1 MMSSSLW
8 QWHKM
13 LRAVLLGL
21 TCCLATGLF
30 AQQEQVSFRQL
41 TVQDGLSQ
49 NSVVAIAQDSLGFL
63 WFATQDGLN
72 RYDGLG
78 FKQYDISFDDIT
90 RASFSRLGK
99 LMVDSHGAL
108 WLIPKSGVLERLDL
122 FNDQLETFP
131 ELENISSIFE
141 DCDNRF
147 WVGTWGNGLHR
158 FNPEEG
164 SFAKV
169 ADSPISSDSI
179 FHSFEDSK
187 KRLWV
192 ATNNRLVSQNTGV
205 WQDYDFGSG
214 TKPLHFSQVTEDK
227 NGTVWAG
234 TFGRGLYYLA
244 PDKAAF
250 QLFSGRGTFPT
261 DLNIQCLLVDGR
273 NRIWVGTYGD
283 GAYLI
288 DKNRDAATHYQ
299 PVKHNP
305 DAIGYN
311 DVLTILED
319 RSGTIWLGTDGGGVS
334 FYDENLRK
342 FNVFTNAQMPED
354 IHIDVI
360 RSILVDAE
368 KSVWLGTSGKGL
380 TKYQPNNLEQ
390 TWQTFTSGSSNLP
403 GDRVMSLLE
412 TEEGN
417 VWIGTQGSG
426 IGIYLKGKNDFIS
439 INKQVS
445 DGWPDRTIWSL
456 FRDTE
461 NRYWVGTQSKGLFQ
475 LDMQAG
481 LVRQFL
487 QSDGLSSN
495 NIRTIIEG
503 EKDVLWIG
511 TDDKGLNRFNQN
523 TNNFTAYRATGEENA
538 VSHDRI
544 KCLYYDENST
554 LLWIG
559 TDGGG
564 LNVLDAAAEKFYS
577 YTTTEG
583 LPNNVIYGILPD
595 TIGNLWLSTNRG
607 LCQFTPPNDPSDPL
621 DWPKVIAYDNY
632 DGLQSLEFNT
642 GAYFRDQIGNL
653 YFGGIE
659 GFNWFNP
666 GRIQISQQV
675 PNVVITGIEV
685 FGQPLE
691 TDSLIETTKELN
703 LAHNQNALSFTFAAL
718 SLSLPEKNRY
728 QYRMVGIDEQWII
741 SDTRNYV
748 NYTNLDPGS
757 YTFQV
762 RGSNYD
768 GVWSQ
773 EVTSLNLVINA
784 PWWQR
789 WWAYAIYLISVATIG
804 FMVYS
809 FQRKRW
815 ELNNQLK
822 HEHQEAE
829 RLKELDEFKSRLY
842 TNITHE
848 FRTPLTV
855 IQGMA
860 DQLSELVQIDDRQK
874 YMQAVGLIKRNGGN
888 LLQLINQMLDLA
900 KLESDSLPLRMIQSD
915 VVDFLKY
922 LVGSFQ
928 SFAPSR
934 DIELTF
940 VANPESVIMD
950 YDPEQ
955 LQKIVSNLFNNAIK
969 FTPDGGKISSE
980 ANQVKVNGE
989 QCLRYTVKD
998 NGRGIA
1004 PEELPHIFD
1013 RFYQAGTPESLGSG
1027 IGLALTKELTKLMG
1041 GEIQVASE
1049 LGAGTTFTVMLPIT
1063 RNASSQEVELTEIET
1078 NLETSEPIHNSSTTV
1093 DDQQPLLLIIED
1105 NPDVVTYL
1113 ASILDQDYQLHYAGD
1128 GEEGIEKA
1136 LEVVPDLVVCDVMM
1150 PRKDGFEVCE
1160 FLKNDTRTS
1169 HIPVVMLTAKAEI
1182 EDRITGLKRGADAYL
1197 AKPFN
1202 KEELLISLQN
1212 LLELRKKLQAIYT
1225 TGGRPTDIGKVTS
1238 PLEDA
1243 FITKMK
1249 EVIESNLS
1257 NGDFGVLDLCQSLAM
1272 SRTQVHRKLKAL
1284 TNLSTTHF
1292 IRSIRLTKAKE
1303 LLETSTLNISEIAYE
1318 VGFNDPSYFHRTFVQ
1333 EYGVKPSE
1341 MRR

>member
-1 MMSSSLW
+1 
-8 QWHKM
+8 M
-13 LRAVLLGL
+13 LRSVLLGL
-21 TCCLATGLF
+21 ICCLATGLF

-78 FKQYDISFDDIT
+78 FKHYDQSFDDIT
-90 RASFSRLGK
+90 RANYSRLGK
-99 LMVDSHGAL
+99 LMVDSQGAL
-108 WLIPKSGVLERLDL
+108 WLIPKSGILERLDL
-122 FNDQLETFP
+122 FNDQLDTFS
-131 ELENISSIFE
+131 ELENTSSIFE
-141 DCDNRF
+141 DSDNRL
-147 WVGTWGNGLHR
+147 WVGTWGNGLHQLHSQ
-158 FNPEEG
+158 EG
-164 SFAKV
+164 TFTKV
-169 ADSPISSDSI
+169 ADSPLSSDSI
-179 FHSFEDSK
+179 FQCFEDSN

-192 ATNNRLVSQNTGV
+192 ATNNRLVCQDAGV
-205 WQDYDFGSG
+205 WQDFKFGSG
-214 TKPLHFSQVTEDK
+214 LNPLHFSQVIEDH
-227 NGTVWAG
+227 NGMVWASTYG
-234 TFGRGLYYLA
+234 QGLFYL
-244 PDKAAF
+244 PSGKSEF
-250 QLFSGRGTFPT
+250 RLFSDQETFPT
-261 DLNIQCLLVDGR
+261 NLNIQSLLVDGR
-273 NRIWVGTYGD
+273 NRIWIGTYGD

-288 DKNRDAATHYQ
+288 DENRELTSHYQ

-305 DAIGYN
+305 DAIGYS

-360 RSILVDAE
+360 RSILVDSE

-380 TKYQPNNLEQ
+380 TKYQPNNPEQ
-390 TWQTFTSGSSNLP
+390 TWQTFTSGSSKLP
-403 GDRVMSLLE
+403 GDRIMSLLE

-417 VWIGTQGSG
+417 IWIGTQGSG
-426 IGIYLKGKNDFIS
+426 MGIYLKNKNDFITK
-439 INKQVS
+439 NDQPLE
-445 DGWPDRTIWSL
+445 GWPARTIWNL
-456 FRDTE
+456 YRDGE

-475 LDMQAG
+475 LDNQAR
-481 LVRQFL
+481 LVKQYL
-487 QSDGLSSN
+487 PSDGLSSAN
-495 NIRTIIEG
+495 VRAITEG
-503 EKDVLWIG
+503 EKNILWIG
-511 TDDKGLNRFNQN
+511 TDDSGLNRLDQN
-523 TNNFTAYRATGEENA
+523 DNIFSAYRATGAANA
-538 VSHDRI
+538 LSHDRI
-544 KCLYYDENST
+544 KCLYYDQVKN

-564 LNVLDAAAEKFYS
+564 LNVLDAATDKFYN
-577 YTTTEG
+577 YTTEEG

-595 TIGNLWLSTNRG
+595 SNGNLWLSSNRG
-607 LCQFTPPNDPSDPL
+607 LCQFTPPEDPSDPL

-642 GAYFRDQIGNL
+642 GAYYMDRSGSL

-666 GRIQISQQV
+666 EKIQISQQV

-691 TDSLIETTKELN
+691 TDSLIETTRELK
-703 LAHNQNALSFTFAAL
+703 LAHNQNALSFTFASL

-728 QYRMVGIDEQWII
+728 QYRMLGIDEQWVI
-741 SDTRNYV
+741 SNTRNYV

-773 EVTSLNLVINA
+773 EVTSLNLAISA

-789 WWAYAIYLISVATIG
+789 WWAYAIYLVLVATMG
-804 FMVYS
+804 FLVYS
-809 FQRKRW
+809 FQKKRW
-815 ELNNQLK
+815 ELSNQLK
-822 HEHQEAE
+822 YEHQEAE

-860 DQLSELVQIDDRQK
+860 DQLSELVQIENRQK
-874 YMQAVGLIKRNGGN
+874 YLEAVELIKRNGGN

-900 KLESDSLPLRMIQSD
+900 KLESNNLPIRMIQND
-915 VVDFLKY
+915 VVAFLKY
-922 LVGSFQ
+922 LIGSFQ
-928 SFAPSR
+928 SFAPSH

-940 VANPESVIMD
+940 AADPESIIMD

-955 LQKIVSNLFNNAIK
+955 LQKIISNLLSNALK
-969 FTPDGGKISSE
+969 FTPEGGKIE
-980 ANQVKVNGE
+980 TKVSLVETND
-989 QCLRYTVKD
+989 QTWLQMTVTD
-998 NGRGIA
+998 TGRGIA
-1004 PEELPHIFD
+1004 AEALPHIFD
-1013 RFYQAGTPESLGSG
+1013 RFYQTGPSENLGSG

-1041 GEIQVASE
+1041 GEIDVTSE
-1049 LGAGTTFTVMLPIT
+1049 LEKGTMFTVILPVT
-1063 RNASSQEVELTEIET
+1063 HHAPNEKTELTEIET
-1078 NLETSEPIHNSSTTV
+1078 RHVNSDPLYTTYETI
-1093 DDQQPLLLIIED
+1093 DDSKPLLLIIED
-1105 NPDVVTYL
+1105 NLDVMTYL
-1113 ASILDQDYQLHYAGD
+1113 ASILDHDYQLQHAAD
-1128 GEEGIEKA
+1128 GQEGIDKA

-1160 FLKNDTRTS
+1160 FLKHDTRTS
-1169 HIPVVMLTAKAEI
+1169 HIPVVMLTAKAET

-1202 KEELLISLQN
+1202 KEELLVSLQN
-1212 LLELRKKLQAIYT
+1212 LLELRKNLQAIYAI
-1225 TGGRPTDIGKVTS
+1225 GGQPSATDNIVS

-1243 FITKMK
+1243 FLAKIRK
-1249 EVIESNLS
+1249 VVESNLS
-1257 NGDFGVLDLCQSLAM
+1257 DSDFSVHDLCQSMAM

-1284 TNLSTTHF
+1284 TNTSTTHF
-1292 IRSIRLTKAKE
+1292 VRSIRLLKARE
-1303 LLETSTLNISEIAYE
+1303 LLATSTLNISEIAYE
-1318 VGFNDPSYFHRTFVQ
+1318 VGFNDPSYFHRTFVK
-1333 EYGVKPSE
+1333 EYGMKPSE
-1341 MRR
+1341 LRP